1 MQDKD
6 LGSQAKKSFSF
17 FLAMSGWAWYNVGM
31 KATPKL
37 SQPSKMPCKSWSL
50 PAWTTC
56 PGARNADGSAVDACS
71 MCYALQGRYTFGAV
85 KEVRDHNLSDW
96 TESDWTDAMVK
107 AIGKGTYFRWFDS
120 GDIYSPELA
129 EKIFEVCQR
138 TPNCAHWIPTRAYK
152 DSRIVPFLDK
162 LNALP
167 NVVVR
172 LSSDSIDGETIEG
185 DNTSTIVES
194 PEDFVSGKGRVLC
207 RAYTRAGKCGNC
219 RACFDKR
226 VKIVFYPRHGR
237 KVKTIK
243 AAEYIG

>member
-1 MQDKD
+1 
-6 LGSQAKKSFSF
+6 
-17 FLAMSGWAWYNVGM
+17 M
-31 KATPKL
+31 KNASPKL
-37 SQPSKMPCKSWSL
+37 SAASKMPCKSWSL
-50 PAWTTC
+50 PAWKTC
-56 PGARNADGSAVDACS
+56 PGARNADGSPVAACS
-71 MCYALQGRYTFGAV
+71 TCYALQGRYTFGAV
-85 KEVRDHNLSDW
+85 EAVREHNLSDW
-96 TESDWTDAMVK
+96 QAPEWADAMVK
-107 AIGKGTYFRWFDS
+107 AIGKSKLFRWFDS
-120 GDIYSPELA
+120 GDIYSPQLA

-226 VKIVFYPRHGR
+226 VKIVSYPRHGR
-237 KVKTIK
+237 KVNPKMFENEL
-243 AAEYIG
+243 AV